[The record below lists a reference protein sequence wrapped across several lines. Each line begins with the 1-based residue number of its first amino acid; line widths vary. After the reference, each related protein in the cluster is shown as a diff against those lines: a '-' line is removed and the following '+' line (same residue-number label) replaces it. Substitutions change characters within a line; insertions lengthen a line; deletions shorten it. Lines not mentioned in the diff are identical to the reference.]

1 MEVWGREWTE
11 EWERANTC
19 MFGCSCRD
27 ALNCAYLHSPE
38 ELQLFKDE
46 KELRVRKLAM
56 RCGFCVRGECR
67 FGPCCAR
74 SRRFAAELVAEDSG
88 YESTSASAEGDS
100 SNEGEGGNDEGGD
113 SGGATS
119 ELAGSEGDCDG
130 LVRMTHEGWRT
141 DSSSASASSAYCS
154 AGSGDCSGGEGRFVA
169 LFVDDDS
176 KEEEITRGIAT
187 ASMMVDEPGFRFNDG
202 NARPTRREQAA
213 EES

>member
-19 MFGCSCRD
+19 MFSCSCRD

-88 YESTSASAEGDS
+88 YESTSASAEEDS
-100 SNEGEGGNDEGGD
+100 SNEGEGE
-113 SGGATS
+113 T
-119 ELAGSEGDCDG
+119 
-130 LVRMTHEGWRT
+130 
-141 DSSSASASSAYCS
+141 
-154 AGSGDCSGGEGRFVA
+154 
-169 LFVDDDS
+169 
-176 KEEEITRGIAT
+176 TRGET
-187 ASMMVDEPGFRFNDG
+187 
-202 NARPTRREQAA
+202 AA
-213 EES
+213 EQPVSWLGVKEAVTAKDGVRIVAVLALAVPTAALAVAIVVAARAGLLPSLWTTIRRRLPGG

>member
-100 SNEGEGGNDEGGD
+100 SNEGERGNDEGGD
-113 SGGATS
+113 IGGATS
-119 ELAGSEGDCDG
+119 ELAGGEGGYDG
-130 LVRMTHEGWRT
+130 EGWRT

-154 AGSGDCSGGEGRFVA
+154 AGSGDCCGGEGRFVA

-176 KEEEITRGIAT
+176 REEEIDYQGD
-187 ASMMVDEPGFRFNDG
+187 SNRFNDG
-202 NARPTRREQAA
+202 R
-213 EES
+213 